1 MNHEIAA
8 AGEELLRSYLSL
20 NAVICNRRMVSGMT
34 FNETVVCN
42 HLRHQQLHDPQ
53 HPLTAT
59 DLCEKTSILKS
70 QMNQVISSLEK
81 QGFITRT
88 RSRRDRRQ
96 MDLSLT
102 EAGLTAYLSAHAQA
116 SALLSRLVEK
126 LGIEFSADL
135 TRDLN
140 RVVDE
145 ILHIQQKGTL

>member
-1 MNHEIAA
+1 MNPKIAA
-8 AGEELLRSYLSL
+8 AGEDLLRAYLSL

-42 HLRHQQLHDPQ
+42 HLRHQQLLHPEQ
-53 HPLTAT
+53 PLTAT

-81 QGFITRT
+81 QGFISRT
-88 RSRRDRRQ
+88 RSQKDRRQ

-102 EAGLTAYLSAHAQA
+102 EAGLKAYLSAHAQA
-116 SALLSRLVEK
+116 SELLGHLVEK
-126 LGIEFSADL
+126 LGLQFSTDL

-140 RVVDE
+140 QVVDT
-145 ILHIQQKGTL
+145 ILNIQQKGTL